1 MSAIAARMRAER
13 KQKAI
18 RSHKKGGKP
27 QQLAATLNRSPLDWG
42 AEGERSIG
50 YFRSAPCNDW
60 RRGLTFS
67 QKRCFAN
74 ASTDANGKN
83 N

>member
-50 YFRSAPCNDW
+50 
-60 RRGLTFS
+60 FS
-67 QKRCFAN
+67 I
-74 ASTDANGKN
+74 SPV
-83 N
+83 

>member
-50 YFRSAPCNDW
+50 
-60 RRGLTFS
+60 FS
-67 QKRCFAN
+67 ISPVLRLEAGPYLFPKTVLCQRIH
-74 ASTDANGKN
+74 
-83 N
+83 